1 MEKNI
6 AKPKPTRLQKDCVCF
21 SHSLFFSGCFAANII
36 QHFICLLT
44 RWLSIFKQEK
54 RTKQKTL
61 PIANKTFFLNNF
73 WLNLCQYSILEML
86 YVFTNIPF

>member
-73 WLNLCQYSILEML
+73 
-86 YVFTNIPF
+86 